1 MKELSLQIQGTVL
14 TPFMPEDL
22 EVLKN
27 FKDNQVVRAKL
38 YGTKKERSLTQLGL
52 LHACMRVVSDTTE
65 DEEWN
70 TPEKVKFQIKIRL
83 KFVDLTK
90 SVFIDGV
97 MHFHYRSFAFAELEH
112 MEACGIFEQAFD
124 LMADKLQITKN
135 TLIEE
140 AQDQMISWR

>member
-83 KFVDLTK
+83 KFADLK
-90 SVFIDGV
+90 RSVFIDGV
-97 MHFHYRSFAFAELEH
+97 MHFHYRSFSFAELEH
-112 MEACGIFEQAFD
+112 MEACGIFERAFE
-124 LMADKLQITKN
+124 LMADKLQITKD

-140 AQDQMISWR
+140 AQDRMISY